1 MTRTDRFHTS
11 RRSLFHAI
19 LGAGIAT
26 TLGRGSRVAQAAP
39 DTERKLLFV
48 VAMAGGASIVDSFLP
63 VSASEAGSKANSLV
77 AYPDQAIGER
87 GGFRYVKKI
96 DGTDPLGK
104 FSSDYDLGTFLD
116 RHGSDTAVVTQEVT
130 SVNHVVAQKRA
141 VTGANVNRG
150 RTLME
155 AGAAVHGSGLALPNC
170 NFATGGYAEPG
181 SDASVPEF
189 ARGEVVSDPLYF
201 PLATDASRGI
211 RGGLPKDLL
220 EHAREVRSAFEA
232 RSPFLTRYGKA
243 KMLEAYGARRAAA
256 RAIEDA
262 DLLSKLMLLPEGE
275 IELSDYD
282 LESSPMLARMVGVF
296 PNLARGD
303 AMEAQAAVGFLLAR
317 YGISASVTLGPSFV
331 PSFLD
336 AGKIVDTPLIFDYS
350 HTDHVTAQNVM
361 WRRMMQVVDGLITLL
376 KEEDYLGD
384 GSLGPMWDRSLVY
397 LATDFGRTKD
407 RPAGSVSFG
416 SGHDLSNGNVLVSPL
431 LRGGRVYGGVDP
443 TTVKTYGF
451 DPATGEADP
460 SRLMSEGDVYSLV
473 AQGLGVDFEGRTDM
487 SSVVR

>member
-1 MTRTDRFHTS
+1 MPRTDRLQTS

-26 TLGRGSRVAQAAP
+26 ALGRHGRHAVAAP
-39 DTERKLLFV
+39 DPERKLLFV
-48 VAMAGGASIVDSFLP
+48 VAMAGGASIVDSLLP
-63 VSASEAGSKANSLV
+63 VSASEAGAKANSVV

-87 GGFRYVKKI
+87 GGLRYVKKI

-104 FSSDYDLGTFLD
+104 FSCDYDLATFLD
-116 RHGSDTAVVTQEVT
+116 RHGADTAVVTQEVT

-141 VTGANVNRG
+141 VTGAGVDRG

-155 AGAAVHGSGLALPNC
+155 AVAAVHGAGLALPNC

-181 SDASVPEF
+181 TDESVPSF

-211 RGGLPKDLL
+211 RGGVSRDLL
-220 EHAREVRSAFEA
+220 QHARDVRSTFEA

-243 KMLEAYGARRAAA
+243 KMLEAYRSRREAA

-275 IELSDYD
+275 VELSEYD
-282 LESSPMLARMVGVF
+282 LESSPMLARMVEVF

-317 YGISASVTLGPSFV
+317 YGISASVTLGPTFV

-336 AGKIVDTPLIFDYS
+336 SGKIVDTPLIFDYS

-361 WRRMMQVVDGLITLL
+361 WRRMMQVVDGLVTLL

-384 GSLGPMWDRSLVY
+384 AGLGPMWDRSLVY
-397 LATDFGRTKD
+397 LATDFGRTKE
-407 RPAGSVSFG
+407 RPSGSLSFG
-416 SGHDLSNGNVLVSPL
+416 TGHDLSNGNVLVSPL

-443 TTVKTYGF
+443 ATVKTYGF
-451 DPATGEADP
+451 DPTTGEPDP
-460 SRLMSEGDVYSLV
+460 SRVMREGDVYSLV
-473 AQGLGVDFEGRTDM
+473 AQALGVDFEGRTDM
-487 SSVVR
+487 SGLVR

>member
-1 MTRTDRFHTS
+1 MHRNDRLHTS

-26 TLGRGSRVAQAAP
+26 ALGRESRRALAAP
-39 DTERKLLFV
+39 EQDRKLLFV

-63 VSASEAGSKANSLV
+63 VAASEAGSKANSLV
-77 AYPDQAIGER
+77 AYPDEALGER
-87 GGFRYVKKI
+87 GGLRYVKKI

-141 VTGANVNRG
+141 VTGANVNGG

-155 AGAAVHGSGLALPNC
+155 AAAAVHGAGLALPNC

-181 SDASVPEF
+181 TDASIPDR
-189 ARGEVVSDPLYF
+189 ARAEVISDPLYF

-211 RGGLPKDLL
+211 RGGLSRSLL
-220 EHAREVRSAFEA
+220 EHARDVRAAFEA

-243 KMLEAYGARRAAA
+243 KMLEAFRSRREAA

-282 LESSPMLARMVGVF
+282 LESSPMLAKMVEVF

-303 AMEAQAAVGFLLAR
+303 AMEAQAAIGLLLAR
-317 YGISASVTLGPSFV
+317 HGIAASITLGPSFV

-336 AGKIVDTPLIFDYS
+336 SGKIVDTPLAFDYS

-361 WRRMMQVVDGLITLL
+361 WRRMMQVVDGLVTLL
-376 KEEDYLGD
+376 KEEDYLSD
-384 GSLGPMWDRSLVY
+384 ASLGPMWDRSLVY

-407 RPAGSVSFG
+407 RPSGSTSFG
-416 SGHDLSNGNVLVSPL
+416 SGHDLSNGNVIVSPL
-431 LRGGRVYGGVDP
+431 VRGGRVYGGVDP

-451 DPATGEADP
+451 DPTTGEPDP
-460 SRLMSEGDVYSLV
+460 SRLMREGDVYSLV
-473 AQGLGVDFEGRTDM
+473 AQALGVEFGGRTDM
-487 SSVVR
+487 SGLVR